1 MILQSHQRKW
11 WHTKRTFKMYTLHLL
26 PGIHFTNTAIRLR
39 YIFDE
44 NPVLLIPLPK
54 SSHLA
59 CQGPQK
65 QGSGQEWLRGYKSFF
80 SLFQIYA
87 EFYLNFQALKIPQ
100 LSNSCYYT
108 ACNFTKYKAHLTYLS
123 RWPPI
128 RYSFQGRNM
137 RVTGSYR
144 I

>member
-11 WHTKRTFKMYTLHLL
+11 CHTKRPFKMYTLHLL

-39 YIFDE
+39 YIFVD

-54 SSHLA
+54 GSHLA

-65 QGSGQEWLRGYKSFF
+65 QGSGQEWLHGYKSFF

-87 EFYLNFQALKIPQ
+87 EFYLNFQALINSIALKQLLLHCLQLYKIRGSLDLPVKMATHQ
-100 LSNSCYYT
+100 VFC
-108 ACNFTKYKAHLTYLS
+108 S
-123 RWPPI
+123 R
-128 RYSFQGRNM
+128 QE
-137 RVTGSYR
+137 T
-144 I
+144 